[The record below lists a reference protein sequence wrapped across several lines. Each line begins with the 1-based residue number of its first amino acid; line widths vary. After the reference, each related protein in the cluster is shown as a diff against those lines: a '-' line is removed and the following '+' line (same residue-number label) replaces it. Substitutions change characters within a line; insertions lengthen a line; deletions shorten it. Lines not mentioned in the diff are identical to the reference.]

1 MRTKRASLTLDGL
14 LIVQRL
20 CRKRNEKQKNKS
32 LNPPE
37 KNQVITCSLDGTIRM
52 HGLRSGKTIKF
63 FRGHTAFVHRC
74 LYVSG
79 HGGIAS
85 VAMDATLRLWDKK
98 TGDLLKTMT
107 LAELEEKSGAGNAVV
122 PNLGILDV
130 VHGREKVF
138 IFIFFFF
145 FFFFSSSSFFSFL
158 FLNVLCLYR
167 RVFLFVIVALLCIA

>member
-1 MRTKRASLTLDGL
+1 LDGL
-14 LIVQRL
+14 LIAQRL
-20 CRKRNEKQKNKS
+20 CRKRKTKNKS
-32 LNPPE
+32 LNAPE
-37 KNQVITCSLDGTIRM
+37 KQVITCSLDGTIRM

-138 IFIFFFF
+138 FFFF
-145 FFFFSSSSFFSFL
+145 FLLSSFSFLFSSSFFFFL
-158 FLNVLCLYR
+158 FLLSSCFFFLLVSSSFFFVLSLF
-167 RVFLFVIVALLCIA
+167 FLSCF